1 MISQR
6 TFAER
11 LANEHGLEYGRSVPM
26 PVGTTLGNFDE
37 MKAPG
42 DRPFRELVGSL
53 MWLWTQTSPDYA
65 VRAVARRCAAP
76 KFIHWRAALGILGY
90 LRRTSPFGFTFQR
103 GLMAGLSMQ
112 VFADAYASKAAN
124 RMSV

>member
-53 MWLWTQTSPDYA
+53 TVSYTHLTLPT
-65 VRAVARRCAAP
+65 
-76 KFIHWRAALGILGY
+76 
-90 LRRTSPFGFTFQR
+90 
-103 GLMAGLSMQ
+103 
-112 VFADAYASKAAN
+112 KA
-124 RMSV
+124 